1 MGSIA
6 NYLFL
11 VTRPVVLDYLL
22 ALYLAWDI
30 VLVFVCYIL
39 KVGLIYIC
47 FVFKKMIVFIYFSFL
62 TSFE

>member
-47 FVFKKMIVFIYFSFL
+47 FVF
-62 TSFE
+62 